1 MNGLEMARH
10 FTDFYA
16 GTVIE
21 RLAGEWIMESQE
33 LG

>member
-1 MNGLEMARH
+1 MTGLEMARP
-10 FTDFYA
+10 FTDLCA